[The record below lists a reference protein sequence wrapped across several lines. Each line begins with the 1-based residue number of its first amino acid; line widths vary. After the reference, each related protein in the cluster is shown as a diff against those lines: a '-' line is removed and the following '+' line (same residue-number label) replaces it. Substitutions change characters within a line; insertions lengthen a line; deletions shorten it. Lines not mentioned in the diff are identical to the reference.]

1 MAAGGHR
8 YECVE
13 AIGRKV
19 RFDWRSVS
27 LGMDMRGAPV
37 AALGGNWGRI
47 AHFEGARIPIGI
59 ARLVSKVANLQI
71 RDVGMNQKRACLK

>member
-1 MAAGGHR
+1 M
-8 YECVE
+8 
-13 AIGRKV
+13 

-27 LGMDMRGAPV
+27 LGMDRRGAPV

-59 ARLVSKVANLQI
+59 AHLVSKVGVVQI